1 MRATTPAEAA
11 TGETIVTTGKK
22 YRVIQWATGNVGS
35 RGLRT
40 VIEHPEMELVGLW
53 VSSEAKVGK
62 DAGELAGIAPMGI
75 KATNS
80 AAELIELD
88 ADCVLY
94 MRQGVDWDEVCAIL
108 ESGKNISTTRGEFH
122 NPNMMDPEARARVE
136 AACRKGGTSV
146 YSTGSS
152 PGFSTEALVIP
163 LLSMQ
168 RRLDCLTID
177 EFADCSSRN
186 SPEMLFQI
194 MGFGSE
200 MGPYDQRRADHLKY
214 DFGNSLAVIGDA
226 IGLSFEEVQAF
237 GELSP
242 VTEDI
247 HIAAGVVPK
256 GTVGA
261 MRTTITG
268 MNKGKPVLRFRAN
281 WYISDKIEATDWG
294 LRDSGWRVK
303 VEGDTSLD
311 VEITYPE
318 MSAEDYAA
326 FTPGLTAHRAVNAI
340 PMVCA
345 AEPGIR
351 TTVDMAQVIP
361 RFAR

>member
-1 MRATTPAEAA
+1 M
-11 TGETIVTTGKK
+11 TTGKK

-62 DAGELAGIAPMGI
+62 DAGELAGIAPIGI
-75 KATNS
+75 EATNS
-80 AAELIELD
+80 AADLIALD

-122 NPNMMDPEARARVE
+122 NPKMMDQTARARVE
-136 AACRKGGTSV
+136 EACRKGGTSI

-152 PGFSTEALVIP
+152 PGFSTEAMIIP

-177 EFADCSSRN
+177 EFADVSSRN
-186 SPEMLFQI
+186 SPEMLFRI
-194 MGFGSE
+194 MGFGAP

-214 DFGNSLAVIGDA
+214 DFGNSLAVVADA
-226 IGLSFEEVQAF
+226 MGLSFDAVEAF

-242 VTEDI
+242 VTEDV
-247 HIAAGVVPK
+247 HIAAGTVPK

-268 MNKGKPVLRFRAN
+268 LHKGKPVLRMRTN
-281 WYISDKIEATDWG
+281 WYVSNRIEADWE
-294 LRDSGWRVK
+294 LLHSGWRV
-303 VEGDTSLD
+303 VMEGDTPMNIL
-311 VEITYPE
+311 ITYPE

-340 PMVCA
+340 PMVCEA
-345 AEPGIR
+345 APGIR
-351 TTVDMAQVIP
+351 TTVDLPQVIP
-361 RFAR
+361 HFVR